1 MNTTY
6 ITAIAILIFA
16 FIACTPKMA
25 VQQAQPVNIEATD
38 KKGNLI
44 LLGKTTRE
52 RLARAPFDAWYTKNF
67 ESYVVDSATASQV
80 KPHLRN
86 KRFVLF
92 MGTWCGDSRREVPRM
107 YKILDY
113 CRVKPTQI
121 QLINLNNSDT
131 AYKQSPQH
139 EEQGLNIRRV
149 PTLLIFEDQREVGRV
164 VESPVASLEKDLLAI
179 VTGQPYEHRY
189 KHLTPE
195 PAKMADSTRIQPPAP
210 SKSTGKASW
219 HGNNPPV
226 NSFLSPTGEFNS
238 FTYFWCLK
246 FI

>member
-1 MNTTY
+1 
-6 ITAIAILIFA
+6 
-16 FIACTPKMA
+16 MA
-25 VQQAQPVNIEATD
+25 SQRSHTVNMEATD

-52 RLARAPFDAWYTKNF
+52 RLAQTPFDTWYTINYNN
-67 ESYVVDSATASQV
+67 YVVDSTIANQV
-80 KPHLRN
+80 KPLLRN
-86 KRFVLF
+86 KRFFLF

-113 CRVKPTQI
+113 CGVKPTQI

-149 PTLLIFEDQREVGRV
+149 PTLLIFEGQREVGRV
-164 VESPVASLEKDLLAI
+164 VESPVSSLEKDILAI
-179 VTGQPYEHRY
+179 VSNQPYEHRY
-189 KHLTPE
+189 KHLTPQ
-195 PAKMADSTRIQPPAP
+195 PANMTDSARLQPAAP
-210 SKSTGKASW
+210 SKSTGKTSAR
-219 HGNNPPV
+219 GNNPLV
-226 NSFLSPTGEFNS
+226 NSFLSATGEFNS

>member
-1 MNTTY
+1 MNSTY
-6 ITAIAILIFA
+6 ITVITTLFLL
-16 FIACTPKMA
+16 FTACTPKMA
-25 VQQAQPVNIEATD
+25 SQEATD
-38 KKGNLI
+38 KKGNLM
-44 LLGKTTRE
+44 LLGKTSRQ
-52 RLARAPFDAWYTKNF
+52 RLAAAPFDAWYTNNYNN
-67 ESYVVDSATASQV
+67 YVVDSITANQV
-80 KPHLRN
+80 KPLLRN
-86 KRFVLF
+86 KRFLLF

-121 QLINLNNSDT
+121 QLINLNNSDA

-149 PTLLIFEDQREVGRV
+149 PTLLIYEGEREVGRV
-164 VESPVASLEKDLLAI
+164 VESPVTSLEKDILAI

-189 KHLTPE
+189 KHLTPQ
-195 PAKMADSTRIQPPAP
+195 PAKMTDSVQAQPAAALQNAAELRP
-210 SKSTGKASW
+210 
-219 HGNNPPV
+219 HGNNTPV

>member
-6 ITAIAILIFA
+6 ITAIATLFFIF
-16 FIACTPKMA
+16 ISCTPKLA
-25 VQQAQPVNIEATD
+25 NQQSHPVNVTATD

-44 LLGKTTRE
+44 LLGKTDRE
-52 RLARAPFDAWYTKNF
+52 RLAQAPFDTWYTKNYN
-67 ESYVVDSATASQV
+67 SYVVDSTTANQV
-80 KPHLRN
+80 KPLLRN
-86 KRFVLF
+86 KRFLLF
-92 MGTWCGDSRREVPRM
+92 MGTWCGDSRREVPRI

-149 PTLLIFEDQREVGRV
+149 PTLLIFEDQREVGRM
-164 VESPVASLEKDLLAI
+164 VESPVTSLEKDILAN
-179 VTGQPYEHRY
+179 VTNQPYEHRY
-189 KHLTPE
+189 KHLTPQ
-195 PAKMADSTRIQPPAP
+195 PAKMADSTV
-210 SKSTGKASW
+210 KASAY
-219 HGNNPPV
+219 GNNPPV